1 MNSHWLAKILAN
13 QRACKI
19 WFFQKLTITARLTL
33 VGTKNGGRLE
43 EWRRQHVGIWLISLS
58 SSYLH
63 TASKHNLKVNI
74 THYMQ
79 DSQRSG

>member
-1 MNSHWLAKILAN
+1 MNSYWLAKILAN

-19 WFFQKLTITARLTL
+19 WFFQKLTITAGLTL

-63 TASKHNLKVNI
+63 TAINDNFKVNI
-74 THYMQ
+74 THYMEH
-79 DSQRSG
+79 SQR